1 MPKPPPGQ
9 ADNVLVLWMAT
20 AMGFHLLCSASSR
33 TWTLM
38 LRFAC
43 SLALHTIHLLR
54 TARRRL
60 ETLEAD
66 GDRAEPCGRTKI
78 GTSSVLWKTAR
89 WKKAGLV
96 EAREALR
103 VGLGATCDDRTSY
116 LGWSREFLLSSL
128 SMNDRRDWPS
138 LLDY

>member
-1 MPKPPPGQ
+1 M
-9 ADNVLVLWMAT
+9 
-20 AMGFHLLCSASSR
+20 
-33 TWTLM
+33 
-38 LRFAC
+38 
-43 SLALHTIHLLR
+43 
-54 TARRRL
+54 

-96 EAREALR
+96 EAREAPR